1 MKRAGF
7 FILGSSFSILL
18 AALPPAEVNA
28 QVFSQRGFVEGR
40 ILVYPQ
46 TAPNDDRRVGA
57 DVLLRY
63 EVSSR
68 PVAWLGLAGAFD
80 ARADTL
86 GQVDESWR
94 IDWQDRTR
102 LRPAL
107 SIRRASATVHRGG
120 LMLEVGKQFVRWGKT
135 DILNPTDRFA
145 PRDFMDVVVND
156 FLGVSGARLTYER
169 QGRTIDLVWVPRFT
183 PSRLPL
189 ADRRWSVL
197 PQVIESVPVVDGG
210 VTFPGG
216 SQFGARWNQVASG
229 FEYSLSFYDGY
240 NHLPLFDT
248 TFQPTLPRIEI
259 RTVFPRIRMYGG
271 DAAWP
276 VRWLTVKGE
285 IGYFTSTDPRADE
298 YGEYVIQVERQMG
311 EWFFVGGYAGEF
323 LTRQGGALS
332 FAPDRG
338 LTKSFLGRAS
348 YTIDPNRSVAFEG
361 AVRQTGHGVWL
372 KAEYSQAVGQHWRA
386 TVGGNL
392 IRGEADDFLGQ
403 FRRNSHLSLAMRYSF

>member
-1 MKRAGF
+1 VKPARSRFLQFAVL
-7 FILGSSFSILL
+7 LGIV
-18 AALPPAEVNA
+18 PAVGASA

-40 ILVYPQ
+40 MLVYPQ

-57 DVLLRY
+57 DVLVRW
-63 EVSSR
+63 EAFVR
-68 PVAWLGLAGAFD
+68 PAPWLGFAGAFD

-102 LRPAL
+102 LRPTL
-107 SIRRASATVHRGG
+107 SIRRASAMLHRGG

-156 FLGVSGARLTYER
+156 FLGVIGARLTYER
-169 QGRTIDLVWVPRFT
+169 EGRTIDVVWVPHFT

-189 ADRRWSVL
+189 ADRRWSVW
-197 PQVIESVPVVDGG
+197 PQVIELVPVVDGG

-216 SQFGARWNQVASG
+216 SQFGVRWNQVASG

-240 NHLPLFDT
+240 NHLPLFDAS
-248 TFQPTLPRIEI
+248 FQPAPPSIEI
-259 RTVFPRIRMYGG
+259 RTVFPRMRMYGG

-276 VRWLTVKGE
+276 LQWLTVKGE
-285 IGYFTSTDPRADE
+285 IGYFTSTDPRADQ
-298 YGEYVIQVERQMG
+298 YGEYVIQIERQKG

-323 LTRQGGALS
+323 VTRPGGVVS

-338 LTKSFLGRAS
+338 LTRSFLGRAS
-348 YTIDPNRSVAFEG
+348 YTIDPNRSVALEG
-361 AVRQTGHGVWL
+361 AVRQNGHGLWL
-372 KAEYSQAVGQHWRA
+372 EVEYSQAVGQHWRA
-386 TVGGNL
+386 TVAGNL
-392 IRGEADDFLGQ
+392 IRGEEDDFFGQ
-403 FRRNSHLSLAMRYSF
+403 FRRNSHVSLTLRYSF

>member
-1 MKRAGF
+1 VRPFALHSAF
-7 FILGSSFSILL
+7 CILL
-18 AALPPAEVNA
+18 GVLSGAEASA

-40 ILVYPQ
+40 VLVYPQ
-46 TAPNDDRRVGA
+46 TAPNDDRRIGA
-57 DVLLRY
+57 DVLLRW
-63 EVSSR
+63 VAFVR
-68 PVAWLGLAGAFD
+68 PASWRGRGGAFPP
-80 ARADTL
+80 RADTI

-156 FLGVSGARLTYER
+156 FLGVIGARLTYER
-169 QGRTIDLVWVPRFT
+169 SGRTIDLVWVPRFT

-189 ADRRWSVL
+189 SDRRWSVL
-197 PQVIESVPVVDGG
+197 PQVIEFVPVVDGG

-229 FEYSLSFYDGY
+229 FEYSLSFYDGC

-248 TFQPTLPRIEI
+248 TFQPAPPRLEI
-259 RTVFPRIRMYGG
+259 RTVFPRMRMYGG

-276 VRWLTVKGE
+276 LKWLTVKGE
-285 IGYFTSTDPRADE
+285 IGYFTSTDPRADQ
-298 YGEYVIQVERQMG
+298 YGEYVIQVERQKG

-323 LTRQGGALS
+323 VTRPGGAVS

-338 LTKSFLGRAS
+338 LTRSFLGRAS
-348 YTIDPNRSVAFEG
+348 YTIDPNRSVALQG
-361 AVRQTGHGVWL
+361 ALRQNGHGLWL
-372 KAEYSQAVGQHWRA
+372 EAEYSQAVGQHWRA
-386 TVGGNL
+386 TVAGNL
-392 IRGEADDFLGQ
+392 IRGEADDFFGQ
-403 FRRNSHLSLAMRYSF
+403 FRRNSHVSLALRYSF

>member
-1 MKRAGF
+1 MLSGVEA
-7 FILGSSFSILL
+7 S
-18 AALPPAEVNA
+18 A

-40 ILVYPQ
+40 ALVYPQ
-46 TAPNDDRRVGA
+46 TAPNDDRQVGA
-57 DVLLRY
+57 DVLLRW
-63 EVSSR
+63 EVSVR
-68 PVAWLGLAGAFD
+68 PASWLGLAGAFD

-86 GQVDESWR
+86 RQVDESWR

-120 LMLEVGKQFVRWGKT
+120 LMLEAGKQFVRWGKT

-156 FLGVSGARLTYER
+156 FLGVIGARLTYER
-169 QGRTIDLVWVPRFT
+169 EGRTVDLVWVPRFT

-189 ADRRWSVL
+189 PDRRWSVW
-197 PQVIESVPVVDGG
+197 PQAIDLVPVVDGG

-216 SQFGARWNQVASG
+216 SQFGARWNQVVSG

-240 NHLPLFDT
+240 NHLPLFDAS
-248 TFQPTLPRIEI
+248 FQQAPPSIEI
-259 RTVFPRIRMYGG
+259 RTVFPRMRMYGG

-276 VRWLTVKGE
+276 LKWLTVKGE
-285 IGYFTSTDPRADE
+285 IGYFTSTAARADQ
-298 YGEYVIQVERQMG
+298 YGEYVIQVERQKG
-311 EWFFVGGYAGEF
+311 EWFFIGGYAGEF
-323 LTRQGGALS
+323 VTRRGGVVS

-348 YTIDPNRSVAFEG
+348 YAIDPNRSVSFEG
-361 AVRQTGHGVWL
+361 AIRQNGHGLWL
-372 KAEYSQAVGQHWRA
+372 EAEYSQAVGQHFRA
-386 TVGGNL
+386 TVAGNL
-392 IRGEADDFLGQ
+392 IRGEADDFFGQ
-403 FRRNSHLSLAMRYSF
+403 FRRNSHVSLALRCSF